1 MAFSPDGAKLAV
13 AQSDNIIFVYKLG
26 SGWGEKKSI
35 CNKFLQASPPT
46 AVCWPILR
54 PYECV
59 FGLAE
64 GKVKIGQ
71 LRSNKAATL
80 YTHPQGA
87 AVVAVAGS
95 KEGDAI
101 VAAHAD
107 GSMYVF
113 SFEGQ
118 NPVVQLFANH
128 PVAPVALSWGNAIC
142 AAGGD
147 GQALLY
153 NPQTGDVEGT
163 FDHRKADRARDYTQ
177 AAFNPSGD
185 CVVLGAYN
193 TLQILLYNHQR
204 GLWEDAGHKKIE
216 NLYAVS
222 ALEWKPDG
230 STLVV
235 GNVAGCVDC
244 WEACVKKVNYM
255 GKFEFT
261 YVSQSQVIVKRLQ
274 TGSRIVLMS
283 RFGHEIAKVNIKDD
297 RYLVAHT
304 CETLLL
310 GDLESCK
317 PSEIPWRST
326 GTEKFIFDNP
336 HFAIVYYAGEMSI
349 VEYGCNEVVG
359 VCRTENISPYLL
371 SIRYAPAS
379 ARLEENKKIAYLV
392 DLQTVK
398 IVNLV
403 TNSTLATVL
412 HDAKVDWLELNE
424 HGTHLLFRDKRRQL
438 HLYELKSQ
446 KSSTLLSYCS
456 YVQWVPGSNVVV
468 AQNRDSLCVWYSIGA
483 PDRVMMFRIKG
494 DVEDI
499 ERAGGRTEVIVN
511 EGVDVAS
518 YALDENL
525 IAFGTAVELGDLDQG
540 ADILDPLELT
550 PDTEAMWMQLSQQAL
565 EDRTLVIAERC
576 YAALGYVT
584 KARYLHATNKM
595 AHKASKDTNSDG
607 TNNFYVKAK
616 LSALGK
622 QW

>member
-494 DVEDI
+494 RH
-499 ERAGGRTEVIVN
+499 RAGGGAHGGDRERGGGR
-511 EGVDVAS
+511 GVVRAGREPDS
-518 YALDENL
+518 
-525 IAFGTAVELGDLDQG
+525 IRHGCG
-540 ADILDPLELT
+540 A
-550 PDTEAMWMQLSQQAL
+550 
-565 EDRTLVIAERC
+565 R
-576 YAALGYVT
+576 
-584 KARYLHATNKM
+584 
-595 AHKASKDTNSDG
+595 
-607 TNNFYVKAK
+607 
-616 LSALGK
+616 
-622 QW
+622 

>member
-1 MAFSPDGAKLAV
+1 MAFSPDGANLAV

-128 PVAPVALSWGNAIC
+128 PVAPVALSWGKAIC

-204 GLWEDAGHKKIE
+204 GSWEDAGHKKIE

-244 WEACVKKVNYM
+244 WEACVKKVN
-255 GKFEFT
+255 
-261 YVSQSQVIVKRLQ
+261 
-274 TGSRIVLMS
+274 
-283 RFGHEIAKVNIKDD
+283 
-297 RYLVAHT
+297 
-304 CETLLL
+304 
-310 GDLESCK
+310 
-317 PSEIPWRST
+317 
-326 GTEKFIFDNP
+326 
-336 HFAIVYYAGEMSI
+336 
-349 VEYGCNEVVG
+349 
-359 VCRTENISPYLL
+359 
-371 SIRYAPAS
+371 
-379 ARLEENKKIAYLV
+379 
-392 DLQTVK
+392 
-398 IVNLV
+398 
-403 TNSTLATVL
+403 
-412 HDAKVDWLELNE
+412 
-424 HGTHLLFRDKRRQL
+424 
-438 HLYELKSQ
+438 
-446 KSSTLLSYCS
+446 
-456 YVQWVPGSNVVV
+456 
-468 AQNRDSLCVWYSIGA
+468 
-483 PDRVMMFRIKG
+483 
-494 DVEDI
+494 
-499 ERAGGRTEVIVN
+499 
-511 EGVDVAS
+511 
-518 YALDENL
+518 
-525 IAFGTAVELGDLDQG
+525 
-540 ADILDPLELT
+540 
-550 PDTEAMWMQLSQQAL
+550 
-565 EDRTLVIAERC
+565 
-576 YAALGYVT
+576 
-584 KARYLHATNKM
+584 
-595 AHKASKDTNSDG
+595 
-607 TNNFYVKAK
+607 
-616 LSALGK
+616 
-622 QW
+622 

>member
-1 MAFSPDGAKLAV
+1 M
-13 AQSDNIIFVYKLG
+13 
-26 SGWGEKKSI
+26 
-35 CNKFLQASPPT
+35 
-46 AVCWPILR
+46 
-54 PYECV
+54 
-59 FGLAE
+59 
-64 GKVKIGQ
+64 
-71 LRSNKAATL
+71 
-80 YTHPQGA
+80 
-87 AVVAVAGS
+87 
-95 KEGDAI
+95 
-101 VAAHAD
+101 
-107 GSMYVF
+107 
-113 SFEGQ
+113 
-118 NPVVQLFANH
+118 
-128 PVAPVALSWGNAIC
+128 
-142 AAGGD
+142 
-147 GQALLY
+147 
-153 NPQTGDVEGT
+153 
-163 FDHRKADRARDYTQ
+163 
-177 AAFNPSGD
+177 
-185 CVVLGAYN
+185 
-193 TLQILLYNHQR
+193 
-204 GLWEDAGHKKIE
+204 
-216 NLYAVS
+216 
-222 ALEWKPDG
+222 
-230 STLVV
+230 
-235 GNVAGCVDC
+235 
-244 WEACVKKVNYM
+244 
-255 GKFEFT
+255 
-261 YVSQSQVIVKRLQ
+261 
-274 TGSRIVLMS
+274 
-283 RFGHEIAKVNIKDD
+283 
-297 RYLVAHT
+297 
-304 CETLLL
+304 
-310 GDLESCK
+310 
-317 PSEIPWRST
+317 
-326 GTEKFIFDNP
+326 
-336 HFAIVYYAGEMSI
+336 
-349 VEYGCNEVVG
+349 
-359 VCRTENISPYLL
+359 
-371 SIRYAPAS
+371 
-379 ARLEENKKIAYLV
+379 
-392 DLQTVK
+392 
-398 IVNLV
+398 

-565 EDRTLVIAERC
+565 EDRKLVIAKRC